1 MIRPMDDI
9 GAPAVVAG
17 VNIMLR
23 QSNSDVLGQ
32 PVSDVAVYGMTA
44 LGYLGGHM
52 GWGGRNSD
60 FVKNIGV
67 ASAALSMEK
76 LYDALKG
83 ETVASRMAANRGRG
97 TVQMRRVSTYNAPEF
112 SDVRISRRANMSSK
126 ILV

>member
-1 MIRPMDDI
+1 MIKLMDDV

-17 VNIMLR
+17 INIMLR
-23 QSNSDVLGQ
+23 QSTSDVLGQ
-32 PVSDVAVYGMTA
+32 PISDVAVYGMTA

-67 ASAALSMEK
+67 ASAALAMEK
-76 LYDALKG
+76 AYDALKG
-83 ETVASRMAANRGRG
+83 ESVTSQMAANRGRG
-97 TVQMRRVSTYNAPEF
+97 VMQRRVATYNAPEF
-112 SDVRISRRANMSSK
+112 DDVRLSRRAGVGSR